1 MKSYPLSGERY
12 PVSASHWTTPILD
25 ALDAFSSI
33 SDKDP
38 QVQLWM
44 DKLRVY

>member
-12 PVSASHWTTPILD
+12 PVSACHWTTPILGT
-25 ALDAFSSI
+25 LDAFSSI

-38 QVQLWM
+38 HPSTGWIQS
-44 DKLRVY
+44 DAY